1 MSNGDREKED
11 AETMEEEK
19 QLSAAN
25 MDVDGGG
32 GGNNRQAAA
41 AEDTRLCDS
50 QNGEA
55 EEDEAAA
62 MAAAER
68 ASCKRRNSS
77 VTSEPASTEGVRGG
91 STPTEEPPRKR
102 FQIPKKSREK
112 KALQP
117 INSGSRDFE
126 EVLKILHSS
135 YLDANSKMHFT
146 YQSARMVHNEFLEK
160 EFTEKRRQLK
170 FESRSD
176 KELVESYAFLLVD
189 EDQVQTIS
197 EKGLQVGNSKLTT
210 LGKSSMGVY
219 LSKCADLL
227 QVNPL
232 EVGATGCILIFKV
245 IKGKMKAVYD
255 NFRNNQESFSGATI
269 LDPAPKH
276 ECHVLKNMNAVT
288 TLLSYRAFER
298 SQYYFY
304 EYGFDEIL
312 KRPRHVCPYAVV
324 SFLYKTGQKPTRRPS
339 SPLPGE
345 KKILHSCKFDGFEE
359 EVVCRHRHVRPVN
372 VSVDHY
378 NDRSSFI
385 LWRGQL
391 LSKGKL
397 LCLASLKST
406 SGPFFPYKLPDKLDL
421 DIVMRLEQIK
431 RRIPPLLFFKETH
444 SRCKEV
450 LKGGIYSRLYE
461 VSNKTKTGKE
471 LQSLLQKLEKE
482 KLALVKPLADGGFL
496 LFYFPTPMTGSYGAQ
511 STKSYPLHALFIYPE
526 SKETLQ
532 PASHFKAPSSPTP
545 DSQEI
550 IPERPTFVSALHY
563 AILKCQTDTSDNF
576 NIVVEK
582 HVRFYLKQRAEG
594 SHKHKDYV
602 IRPYDQRL
610 DLKKNLFV
618 APYDRAQIHPSLN
631 SYLHGS
637 EAYTIPL
644 ERAKEL
650 IVETR
655 RVQQFSPV
663 SDYEPIE
670 DDHDLSTNTQKVAN
684 ERLSEHASYDQDRIK
699 NLINL
704 IQMKKSAS
712 NNTENSIASSGLKT
726 KNNTENSPETEWK
739 RTTENFLCNR
749 EDAVDSAH
757 SVSTLISELGGQDTD
772 LREENPEM
780 ETEPT
785 QPENY
790 NELLEKSLEA
800 IGLLESISKLFP
812 DQLQAAHEEI
822 DKMEF
827 SLPSDSNATH
837 YEQSTYVQEQSV
849 DLTPVTAL
857 PEDDGYGE
865 KDEGPYSGYA
875 SPCPSTPTEELYSQQ
890 NSASS
895 NMDSEMHWKLIPIT
909 GEEGR
914 IPEDHIGNLRDEK
927 QQGLSLIE
935 DQSVYSSP
943 QEDALPNDP
952 RVNHAKRS
960 KGSGYSPLEEYR
972 KGRRHSSRS
981 DKGPYRDRTKKGHFK
996 SKHCHDGLIEQTV
1009 VEVYS
1014 KFSEQLQEVLRGKDI
1029 LFNATSTPLL
1039 SSEDRV
1045 VKLSEWISTQASEIS
1060 VQQYVEDLRLK
1071 LDIVVNSRARP
1082 TDGLYESNENMGAL
1096 EHGQQGCST
1105 AEYTPKMEFSRTLKP
1120 GLDHN
1125 GCTEEAPSNK
1135 APDTPPPRSSAPCI
1149 DTAPSTS
1156 QDNVPKNLEINAF
1169 LISQINLDVY
1179 KNLAKIFSPENK
1191 KLNMVKFYIHAELEE
1206 NTLCAEIKNYL
1217 TKLGNIHCHP
1227 DQYVHSSSAFDKLL
1241 IVIHNEDI
1249 EKNVHTIP
1257 SLTELKKR
1265 SCVSFA
1271 GVDSLDDLKNR
1282 TYNELFVS
1290 GGFIVPDDSV
1300 LNPDSVTAGELE
1312 KFLIFL
1318 EQINSPE
1325 RKWQLKIHCKFQ
1337 KKLKELGR
1345 TKPNALK
1352 MLALFNTYQK
1362 KHLVEIL
1369 SYHYCDSQS
1378 RKAPELECLIKL
1390 QVQNIQQ
1397 RHLIFLTEKNVSLFL
1412 HYADNGIVVTRM
1424 DEFMQNFTNLVGHHS
1439 SSSEGIC
1446 LPNLVTEEKET
1457 ALSTADVKEDDD
1469 MSLDSADVSLEIELC
1484 ANSANPKSERSEAA
1498 SLSEAEDTQAEGLN
1512 PRSPIVDTDYMQP
1525 VTPVSTAGST
1535 TGDNS
1540 SVTGDDLSFRD
1551 YNSKQLGI
1559 SPFNLLTHQ
1568 TFLGSSVYPM
1578 LRNQA
1583 SGENNFTNSY
1593 SQSTDQETAPHSEWD
1608 HKWNVK

>member
-1 MSNGDREKED
+1 MFNGDRGKEG
-11 AETMEEEK
+11 AEAMEEEK
-19 QLSAAN
+19 LGAVN
-25 MDVDGGG
+25 MDVNGG
-32 GGNNRQAAA
+32 GGNNRLTA
-41 AEDTRLCDS
+41 AEDTRLRGS

-55 EEDEAAA
+55 EEIEAA
-62 MAAAER
+62 AAAER
-68 ASCKRRNSS
+68 TGCKRRNS
-77 VTSEPASTEGVRGG
+77 VTSEPANMEGVRGG

-117 INSGSRDFE
+117 INVGSRDFE

-170 FESRSD
+170 FEGRSD
-176 KELVESYAFLLVD
+176 KELVESYTFLLVD

-232 EVGATGCILIFKV
+232 EVGTTGCILIFKV

-324 SFLYKTGQKPTRRPS
+324 SFLYKTVPKPRRPS
-339 SPLPGE
+339 SPLPG
-345 KKILHSCKFDGFEE
+345 
-359 EVVCRHRHVRPVN
+359 PVN

-406 SGPFFPYKLPDKLDL
+406 SGPFFPYKLPDKIDL

-444 SRCKEV
+444 SRGKEV

-496 LFYFPTPMTGSYGAQ
+496 LFFFPTPMTTSYGSQ

-532 PASHFKAPSSPTP
+532 LASHFKSSSSPVP
-545 DSQEI
+545 ESQEI
-550 IPERPTFVSALHY
+550 IPERPIFVSALHY
-563 AILKCQTDTSDNF
+563 AILKSQTDTSDNF

-610 DLKKNLFV
+610 DLKKSLFV
-618 APYDRAQIHPSLN
+618 APYDRTQIYPSLN

-644 ERAKEL
+644 ERAKE
-650 IVETR
+650 IIAESR

-663 SDYEPIE
+663 SDYEPME
-670 DDHDLSTNTQKVAN
+670 DDHDLSNTHKVAD
-684 ERLSEHASYDQDRIK
+684 ERLSEHASYDQDRLK

-704 IQMKKSAS
+704 IQMKKNAS
-712 NNTENSIASSGLKT
+712 NNAENDITSTSGLKINT
-726 KNNTENSPETEWK
+726 TENSPETEWK
-739 RTTENFLCNR
+739 HTHEDFLCNR
-749 EDAVDSAH
+749 DDAMDSAH
-757 SVSTLISELGGQDTD
+757 CVSTLISELGGQDTD
-772 LREENPEM
+772 LREENSEP

-785 QPENY
+785 QLENY
-790 NELLEKSLEA
+790 NELLEASIKSN
-800 IGLLESISKLFP
+800 LLESISKLI
-812 DQLQAAHEEI
+812 DQIKATHEDN

-827 SLPSDSNATH
+827 SLPSDSINTES
-837 YEQSTYVQEQSV
+837 YEQSTYVQEQNI
-849 DLTPVTAL
+849 DPTPVIAP
-857 PEDDGYGE
+857 PEDDYGE
-865 KDEGPYSGYA
+865 KDEVNDGLSVNEEIIQGPYSGYA

-895 NMDSEMHWKLIPIT
+895 NIDSEMHWKLIPIT

-927 QQGLSLIE
+927 QQGLRLIE

-943 QEDALPNDP
+943 QEDSLPNDP
-952 RVNHAKRS
+952 RINHTRRC
-960 KGSGYSPLEEYR
+960 KGSGYSPLEVYR

-981 DKGPYRDRTKKGHFK
+981 DKGPYQHLKKKGHFK

-1014 KFSEQLQEVLRGKDI
+1014 KFSEQLQEVLRAKDI
-1029 LFNATSTPLL
+1029 SFNAISMPLL

-1060 VQQYVEDLRLK
+1060 VQQYVEDLRVK
-1071 LDIVVNSRARP
+1071 LDIIVNSRARP
-1082 TDGLYESNENMGAL
+1082 TDEFYECKENMGAL
-1096 EHGQQGCST
+1096 EHEPQGCST
-1105 AEYTPKMEFSRTLKP
+1105 AECMPKMDIKP
-1120 GLDHN
+1120 ELDHN
-1125 GCTEEAPSNK
+1125 GCTEEASSNK
-1135 APDTPPPRSSAPCI
+1135 ELDTSPLGSPAPPL

-1156 QDNVPKNLEINAF
+1156 QDSVLKNVEISPF
-1169 LISQINLDVY
+1169 LISQINREVFM
-1179 KNLAKIFSPENK
+1179 NLTKIFAPENK
-1191 KLNMVKFYIHAELEE
+1191 ILNMVKFYIHAELEE
-1206 NTLCAEIKNYL
+1206 NKLCAEIKDYL

-1227 DQYVHSSSAFDKLL
+1227 DQYVHGSSAFDKLL
-1241 IVIHNEDI
+1241 IIIHNEDI
-1249 EKNVHTIP
+1249 EKNIHTIP

-1300 LNPDSVTAGELE
+1300 LDPDSVTAGELE
-1312 KFLIFL
+1312 KFLLFL

-1325 RKWQLKIHCKFQ
+1325 KKWQLKIHCKFQ

-1345 TKPNALK
+1345 TKPNALN

-1378 RKAPELECLIKL
+1378 RQAPELECLIKL

-1397 RHLIFLTEKNVSLFL
+1397 RHLIFLTEKKESLFL
-1412 HYADNGIVVTRM
+1412 HYSDNGIVVTRM
-1424 DEFMQNFTNLVGHHS
+1424 DAFMKNFTNLVGHHS
-1439 SSSEGIC
+1439 SSSDGIF
-1446 LPNLVTEEKET
+1446 LPNLIKEEKEET
-1457 ALSTADVKEDDD
+1457 ALGTADVKEEDDD
-1469 MSLDSADVSLEIELC
+1469 MSLDSADGSLEIELC
-1484 ANSANPKSERSEAA
+1484 ANSANPKSERGKAA
-1498 SLSEAEDTQAEGLN
+1498 SLSEAEDAKKEGVN
-1512 PRSPIVDTDYMQP
+1512 PSSPIVDADYMQP
-1525 VTPVSTAGST
+1525 VTPISTAGST

-1551 YNSKQLGI
+1551 YNSRPLGI

-1568 TFLGSSVYPM
+1568 TFLGSSVYPPM
-1578 LRNQA
+1578 LGNQT

-1593 SQSTDQETAPHSEWD
+1593 SQPTDQETALHSEWD
-1608 HKWNVK
+1608 NKWNIK